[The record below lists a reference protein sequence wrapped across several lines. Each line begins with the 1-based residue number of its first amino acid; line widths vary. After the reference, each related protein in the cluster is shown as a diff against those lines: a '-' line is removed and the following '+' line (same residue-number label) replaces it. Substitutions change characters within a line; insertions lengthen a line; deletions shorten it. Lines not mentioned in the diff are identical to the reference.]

1 MSLFG
6 EYPCI
11 NQTIAPSYI
20 SFTTATISAGMCLFT
35 ILGNLLIVLAIFIDP
50 NKDLKSPFN
59 YFVANLAI
67 SDLVVGFVVDPMSV
81 AFHVSEGVAKE
92 YPTGVVYLHI
102 SYFISCTASV
112 LSLAALTVDRFL
124 AITSPL
130 SYRTKLN
137 PKRAGFVRLA
147 SGHSRLA
154 FRLYILSLVS

>member
-11 NQTIAPSYI
+11 NQTIPPSYI
-20 SFTTATISAGMCLFT
+20 SFTSASISVALSLFT
-35 ILGNLLIVLAIFIDP
+35 IAGNILVVLAIFVDP

-92 YPTGVVYLHI
+92 YPAALVYIHMP
-102 SYFISCTASV
+102 YFISCTASV
-112 LSLAALTVDRFL
+112 LSLAALTVDRCL

-137 PKRAGFVRLA
+137 PKRAGFCGSWHLGILA
-147 SGHSRLA
+147 
-154 FRLYILSLVS
+154 